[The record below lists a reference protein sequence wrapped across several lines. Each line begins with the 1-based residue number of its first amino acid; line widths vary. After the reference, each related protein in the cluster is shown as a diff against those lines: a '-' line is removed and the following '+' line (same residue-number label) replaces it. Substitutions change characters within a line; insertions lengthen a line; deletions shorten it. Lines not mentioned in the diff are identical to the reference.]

1 MNFYNRLVTA
11 HPPTLAH
18 RWLSFWLGLLLALG
32 PFLHS
37 HFGASHE
44 QGFHVDGVHAVHAAH
59 TPSPELHSMQAPDDE
74 SPALGVATSLTQSE
88 DEGWPLLVLVLVLPL
103 LPRLPVQTALW
114 PRAPRAGRLRPC
126 RRAGWPPPSLAPPL
140 R

>member
-1 MNFYNRLVTA
+1 VTA

-18 RWLSFWLGLLLALG
+18 RWLSLWLVVLLALG

-44 QGFHVDGVHAVHAAH
+44 QGFHVDGVHAVHAPQPLAA
-59 TPSPELHSMQAPDDE
+59 ELPVVQAPDDE
-74 SPALGVATSLTQSE
+74 SLALGVAASLAQTE
-88 DEGWPLLVLVLVLPL
+88 GDGWPLIALAWLLPL
-103 LPRLPVQTALW
+103 LPRLVRSAPHW
-114 PRAPRAGRLRPC
+114 PRAASHQPLRAC
-126 RRAGWPPPSLAPPL
+126 ARAGWPPPSLAPPL